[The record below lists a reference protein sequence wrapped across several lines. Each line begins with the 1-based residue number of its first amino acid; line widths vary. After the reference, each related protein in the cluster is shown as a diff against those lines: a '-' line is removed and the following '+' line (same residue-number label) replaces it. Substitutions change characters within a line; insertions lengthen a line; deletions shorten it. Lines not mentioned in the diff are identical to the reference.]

1 MKKMFDFFKS
11 SEKSKIKKTEV
22 IVLATPTCIS
32 LADFTHSKVIYFF
45 LNWIC
50 FLLCIAEEQSPCSF
64 ISHPCSCH

>member
-45 LNWIC
+45 FKLD
-50 FLLCIAEEQSPCSF
+50 LLSALHCRRTVTLF
-64 ISHPCSCH
+64 IYLPPL

>member
-45 LNWIC
+45 KLD
-50 FLLCIAEEQSPCSF
+50 LLSALHCRRTVTLF
-64 ISHPCSCH
+64 IYLPPL